1 MRLLDLKYAI
11 VEKNKLDQGMDFDL
25 VVTNADT
32 NEKYLEDKFH
42 VPRNTRVIIKRAP
55 AGPAGGLIQRLSI
68 LRMKDHKDTM
78 VRHGTLESTL
88 PTSGTMTLGAEFS
101 SKRTTNGNASATTA
115 GATVNTRKYDPR
127 MMDSS
132 DEEDEDADKT
142 GGAGVEEINNKD
154 QEAQLLADLEK
165 QQEEEAAQIKS
176 LAQTAENTRQMEIRV
191 SNSVRNSMRGRRRG
205 PWRAH
210 VRNPVHGAA
219 AKEDEALKNV
229 EDKDAAPIWGGLA
242 TTEKSKNADGNGDD
256 DQDDEANAIPKQF
269 RCPFTKKSLS
279 MRSICL
285 VVGPQ

>member
-1 MRLLDLKYAI
+1 M
-11 VEKNKLDQGMDFDL
+11 
-25 VVTNADT
+25 
-32 NEKYLEDKFH
+32 
-42 VPRNTRVIIKRAP
+42 
-55 AGPAGGLIQRLSI
+55 
-68 LRMKDHKDTM
+68 M
-78 VRHGTLESTL
+78 VRHGALETTL

-101 SKRTTNGNASATTA
+101 SKRTTNGSASATTV
-115 GATVNTRKYDPR
+115 GATANTRKYDPR

-142 GGAGVEEINNKD
+142 EGAGVEEINKED

-219 AKEDEALKNV
+219 AKEDEMLKNG
-229 EDKDAAPIWGGLA
+229 EDKDAAPIWGI
-242 TTEKSKNADGNGDD
+242 SNNGKE
-256 DQDDEANAIPKQF
+256 QE
-269 RCPFTKKSLS
+269 C
-279 MRSICL
+279 
-285 VVGPQ
+285 

>member
-1 MRLLDLKYAI
+1 MRNSRRKEQPTVAQVQLR
-11 VEKNKLDQGMDFDL
+11 
-25 VVTNADT
+25 
-32 NEKYLEDKFH
+32 LE
-42 VPRNTRVIIKRAP
+42 P
-55 AGPAGGLIQRLSI
+55 Q
-68 LRMKDHKDTM
+68 
-78 VRHGTLESTL
+78 
-88 PTSGTMTLGAEFS
+88 PTHE
-101 SKRTTNGNASATTA
+101 
-115 GATVNTRKYDPR
+115 KYDPR

-142 GGAGVEEINNKD
+142 ENAGVEEINNKD

-219 AKEDEALKNV
+219 AKEDEALKNG

-242 TTEKSKNADGNGDD
+242 TTEKSKNVMVTVTMTKTMRPTPSPSSLGA
-256 DQDDEANAIPKQF
+256 PL
-269 RCPFTKKSLS
+269 PKKSLS
-279 MRSICL
+279 MRSIYL